1 MIAKLPDEILLE
13 IFDLY
18 RRSFE
23 RQHNYERDWNNRN
36 GWFKLAHVCHNW
48 RCIVLASSTRLQLR
62 LFFTDR
68 TPTRAAV
75 LAGLPP
81 LPIIVA
87 YHDVSVA
94 WTVGRLGS
102 ENRLISALRYPDRV
116 CKIALK
122 ITYSN
127 RNTITKALDCAFPSL
142 EALEL
147 HNTGVP
153 AFSLPPTFL
162 MTTAKSLRRLKLP
175 GASLTSLTTLLSAT
189 TALVDLTLGINT
201 VFSPPQGVLFPSL
214 QDLFQPSP
222 PQSVSLSSLL
232 QNLTRLRHLDVSVQS
247 FHSSHTRS
255 ISPVKTTGVVSL
267 AELNHF
273 RFQGHTTEVEE
284 LVAGLATPSLQ
295 TLHVTLNCGNSAFK
309 IPHLSVI
316 IRNMGMIFHTAQI
329 RVSTTTSIISLLPH
343 SDFIDDSPLNILVHG
358 QSAIAQ
364 ICSEISAM
372 LETVEDLFVTL
383 FTSVFPDLGPV
394 NIAPFR
400 GFFEQLPNVKI
411 LRVQHGLET
420 EVANLLREYNGQP
433 TMNHHV
439 PVPDGVDLDATI
451 SSDLPINPSRIIG
464 INVGIFPSL
473 EGIEVHRRS
482 PGTQIPESEHASDLE
497 PFEELVTAWQQA
509 GRSVKVYCKTDQA

>member
-1 MIAKLPDEILLE
+1 MIAKIPDEILLE

-23 RQHNYERDWNNRN
+23 HHPNYERDWNNKN

-48 RCIVLASSTRLQLR
+48 RCIVFASSTRLQVR

-75 LAGLPP
+75 LSGLPP

-87 YHDVSVA
+87 YHDVSVP

-116 CKIALK
+116 CQIAME

-142 EALEL
+142 EALEI
-147 HNTGVP
+147 HNPGVP
-153 AFSLPPTFL
+153 GFSFPPTFL
-162 MTTAKSLRRLKLP
+162 MTTAKSLRRLKIP

-189 TALVDLTLGINT
+189 TALVDLTLGVNT

-214 QDLFQPSP
+214 QDLLQPNPSP
-222 PQSVSLSSLL
+222 QGISLASLL
-232 QNLTRLRHLDVSVQS
+232 QNLSRLRHLDVSV
-247 FHSSHTRS
+247 HSTQYTRA
-255 ISPVKTTGVVSL
+255 ISPVKTTDVVLL

-273 RFQGHTTEVEE
+273 RIQGHTTEVEE

-295 TLHVTLNCGNSAFK
+295 NLHVTLNCGNSAFH
-309 IPHLSVI
+309 IPRLSVI
-316 IRNMGMIFHTAQI
+316 IRNMGMVFHTAQI
-329 RVSTTTSIISLLPH
+329 RVSITTSIFSLLPN
-343 SDFIDDSPLNILVHG
+343 SDFIDDPPFNILVHG

-372 LETVEDLFVTL
+372 LDTVEDLFITI
-383 FTSVFPDLGPV
+383 FTSVFPDLGPG

-400 GFFEQLPNVKI
+400 GFFEQLHNVKI

-420 EVANLLREYNGQP
+420 DVANLLREYNGQP
-433 TMNHHV
+433 TMNHPV
-439 PVPDGVDLDATI
+439 PVPDGVDLDAAI
-451 SSDLPINPSRIIG
+451 PSDLPTNPSRF
-464 INVGIFPSL
+464 NVGIFPSL
-473 EGIEVHRRS
+473 EGIEVHQGF
-482 PGTQIPESEHASDLE
+482 PGTKIPESEHASDLE

-509 GRSVKVYCKTDQA
+509 GRSVKVYCKTDQE